1 MNKHMLSIDYA
12 NGTHE
17 LVLNE
22 FLKINSQEFAGYG
35 YDDVTVQT
43 VKLIQ
48 DKIGVPDASVNFLS
62 GGTQANAVAIKTF
75 LRPHEAVISADIG
88 HINVNECGA
97 IEATGHKVIALP
109 CENGKLTPEL
119 IEGLLKKHTSEHVL
133 VPKMVYISNT
143 LENGLVYN
151 KEEVTALSNVCKK
164 HGLYLFM
171 DGARM
176 GNALAKLEGDLTLKD
191 IAELTD
197 AFYIGGTKNGML
209 FGEALVI
216 TNEYAKAQIRHI
228 MKQCGAIMAK
238 TWVIAVQFKVMIEN
252 DLYIELGKNS
262 NIRAKEL
269 FDGLVELG
277 IEFNDDYCTNLL
289 FPIFDKKLTKELSS
303 KYVIMEVIQIDDTKA
318 VVRLA
323 TSFKMDKDFVNMF
336 LSDVKDALKKL

>member
-22 FLKINSQEFAGYG
+22 LSKINSQQFAGYG
-35 YDDVTVQT
+35 YDEVTVQT

-62 GGTQANAVAIKTF
+62 GGTQTNLVAIKTF
-75 LRPHEAVISADIG
+75 LRPHEAVISAEIG

-109 CENGKLTPEL
+109 SKDGKLTPEL

-151 KEEVTALSNVCKK
+151 KEELTALSDVCKK
-164 HGLYLFM
+164 HGLFLYM
-171 DGARM
+171 DGARLA
-176 GNALAKLEGDLTLKD
+176 NALAKLEGDLTLKD
-191 IAELTD
+191 IGKLTD
-197 AFYIGGTKNGML
+197 AFYIGGTKNGLL

-216 TNEYAKAQIRHI
+216 TNSYAKEQIRYI
-228 MKQCGAIMAK
+228 MKQSGAILSK
-238 TWVIAVQFKVMIEN
+238 SWVVACQFKVMLEN
-252 DLYIELGKNS
+252 DLFIELGKNG
-262 NIRAKEL
+262 NDRAKEI

-277 IEFNDDYCTNLL
+277 IEFNDDYCTNLI
-289 FPIFDKKLTKELSS
+289 FPIFNKKLTKELSE
-303 KYVIMEVIQIDDTKA
+303 KYMIMEVGTIDETKS

-323 TSFKMDKDFVNMF
+323 TSFNMNKDFVTMF
-336 LSDVKDALKKL
+336 LSDVKDALKK